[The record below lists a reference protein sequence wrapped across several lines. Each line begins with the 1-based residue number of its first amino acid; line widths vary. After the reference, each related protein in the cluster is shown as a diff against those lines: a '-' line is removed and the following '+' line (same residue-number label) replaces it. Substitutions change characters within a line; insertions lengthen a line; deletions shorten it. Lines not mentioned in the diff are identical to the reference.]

1 MHLFKRVQ
9 SRTSF
14 LKPSSV
20 WLVLCTILALTGC
33 AKHVEQK
40 KEVMHSI
47 PADKHTLLSKY
58 TAPYIAA
65 HPDKTGFYPL
75 SDGQEAYFM
84 RLAMIYSAE
93 QSLDIQYYIYRDD
106 STSSLMTWYLYQAAE
121 RGVRV
126 RILLDDMQ
134 ARNDA
139 ALAKLAAHPN
149 VELRLFNPF
158 ENRSLRAVGFLGD
171 FNRLNRRMHN
181 KAIIADGAFAI
192 IGGRNIGDEYFSANN
207 NVEFGDIDLLLLGK
221 VIPDV
226 AQQFDVYWNSE
237 PATPVEH
244 LIDTVKPVTEVD
256 LEAWKESKLIYLTR
270 SDYAK
275 SLKELPVIKRL
286 MEHSLPLYWSD
297 VKLSY
302 DSPNKVN
309 IDSPT
314 NQSDDGLLLHKISA
328 VLQQTEK
335 SLLIISPY
343 FVPTEEG
350 AKALADAASQGL
362 DITVITNSLASNDVF
377 SVHGWYA
384 KRREI
389 LLNSGVKLYEV
400 KVGRELDKKHSW
412 LGSSRTS
419 LHAKIFIIDEYKTF
433 VGSYNFDPRSAYL
446 NTEMG
451 VFVDSPQFAEQSI
464 QAILSSLKKT
474 TYRLKLDDDGDIAW
488 VDDVTGKQFDTEPD
502 SSIWLRFGA
511 WFSGLLPIEKHL

>member
-1 MHLFKRVQ
+1 MLLFRRVQ
-9 SRTSF
+9 PSTPF
-14 LKPSSV
+14 LKLSPL
-20 WLVLCTILALTGC
+20 WLLVCTILALTGC
-33 AKHVEQK
+33 AKHIEQE
-40 KEVMHSI
+40 KEVMYSI
-47 PADKHTLLSKY
+47 PANKHTNLSKY
-58 TAPYIAA
+58 AAPYITA

-75 SDGQEAYFM
+75 GDGQEAYFM
-84 RLAMIYSAE
+84 RLAMIYGAE
-93 QSLDIQYYIYRDD
+93 KSLDIQYYIYRDD

-139 ALAKLAAHPN
+139 ALAKIAAHPN

-158 ENRSLRAVGFLGD
+158 ENRSMRAVGFLGD

-181 KAIIADGAFAI
+181 KAMIADGAFAI

-221 VIPDV
+221 VIPDI
-226 AQQFDVYWNSE
+226 AHQFDVYWNSE

-244 LIDTVKPVTEVD
+244 LVGNVKPITKAD
-256 LEAWKESKLIYLTR
+256 LDAWKESKLIYLTR

-275 SLKELPVIKRL
+275 SLKELPVIQRL
-286 MEHSLPLYWSD
+286 MEHSLPLYWSNA
-297 VKLSY
+297 KLSY

-309 IDSPT
+309 ADNPT

-328 VLQQTEK
+328 VLKQTEN

-350 AKALADAASQGL
+350 AKALANAARQGIN
-362 DITVITNSLASNDVF
+362 ITVITNSLASNDVF

-384 KRREI
+384 KRRKI
-389 LLNSGVKLYEV
+389 LLDSGVKLYEV
-400 KVGRELDKKHSW
+400 KVGQEQDKKHSW

-419 LHAKIFIIDEYKTF
+419 LHAKVFIIDQYKTF

-464 QAILSSLKKT
+464 QAILSSLKNT
-474 TYRLKLDDDGDIAW
+474 TYRLKLDNDGDIAW
-488 VDDVTGKQFDTEPD
+488 VDDITGKQYNTEPD
-502 SSIWLRFGA
+502 TSIWLRFGA

>member
-1 MHLFKRVQ
+1 MLLFRRVQ
-9 SRTSF
+9 PSTPF
-14 LKPSSV
+14 LKLSPI
-20 WLVLCTILALTGC
+20 WLLACTILALTGC
-33 AKHVEQK
+33 AKHIEQE
-40 KEVMHSI
+40 KEVMYSI
-47 PADKHTLLSKY
+47 PANKHTSLSKY
-58 TAPYIAA
+58 AAPYIAA
-65 HPDKTGFYPL
+65 NPDKTGFYPL
-75 SDGQEAYFM
+75 GDGQEAYFM
-84 RLAMIYSAE
+84 RLAMIYGAE
-93 QSLDIQYYIYRDD
+93 KSLDIQYYIYRDD

-158 ENRSLRAVGFLGD
+158 ENRSMRAVGFLGD

-181 KAIIADGAFAI
+181 KAMIADGAFAI

-221 VIPDV
+221 VIPDI
-226 AQQFDVYWNSE
+226 AHQFDVYWNSE

-244 LIDTVKPVTEVD
+244 LVGNVKPITKAD
-256 LEAWKESKLIYLTR
+256 LDAWKESKLIYLTR

-275 SLKELPVIKRL
+275 SLKELPVIQRL
-286 MEHSLPLYWSD
+286 MEHSLPLYWSNA
-297 VKLSY
+297 KLSY

-309 IDSPT
+309 ADNPT
-314 NQSDDGLLLHKISA
+314 NQSNDGLLLHKISA
-328 VLQQTEK
+328 VLKQTEN

-343 FVPTEEG
+343 FVPTEDG
-350 AKALADAASQGL
+350 AKALAEAARQGI

-384 KRREI
+384 KRRKI
-389 LLNSGVKLYEV
+389 LLDSGVKLYEV
-400 KVGRELDKKHSW
+400 KVGQEQDKKHSW

-419 LHAKIFIIDEYKTF
+419 LHAKVFIIDKYKTF

-451 VFVDSPQFAEQSI
+451 VFVDSLQFAEQSI
-464 QAILSSLKKT
+464 QAILSSLKNT
-474 TYRLKLDDDGDIAW
+474 TYRLKLDNDGDIAW
-488 VDDVTGKQFDTEPD
+488 VDDITGKQYNTEPD
-502 SSIWLRFGA
+502 TSIWLRFGA